1 MHSFWRTLALP
12 TQLSFEEVGI
22 VGPFSDPAS
31 DCLFTPLQHQ
41 QVIRVEG
48 KDAFSFLQGQLSCDL
63 RDIGTE
69 MTRLGA
75 HCNIKGH
82 MLSLFRVIQPEE
94 NIFWLRGSQDLSE
107 KALAQLK
114 KYIIFSKATAEI
126 DNNLVGLG
134 VQGKAAAA
142 QLGQLVDLPEES
154 LPTQAGQSIRF
165 KQISLICVSEHR
177 YELWA
182 EASALHPLLAKL
194 QETSVVMPLQ
204 QWLLSDIQAGIPDL
218 RLETSEA
225 FIPQMANLQEFE
237 GISFRKGCYTG
248 QEIITRLQHR
258 GQLKRPMYRARVQ
271 SKTLPLPGTP
281 LHCDDKDGIGQVVLA
296 AETGQAGEFEL
307 LAVILKARA
316 EADTVILLP
325 DQSPLQLLE
334 LPYSLDAR
342 LFESK
347 R

>member
-1 MHSFWRTLALP
+1 M
-12 TQLSFEEVGI
+12 
-22 VGPFSDPAS
+22 
-31 DCLFTPLQHQ
+31 FTPLLHQ
-41 QVIRVEG
+41 QMIRVEG

-63 RDIGTE
+63 RDISTE

-94 NIFWLRGSQDLSE
+94 NIFWLRGSLDLSE

-126 DNNLVGLG
+126 DNDLIGLG
-134 VQGKAAAA
+134 VQGKAAATRLS
-142 QLGQLVDLPEES
+142 QLFDLPEES
-154 LPTQAGQSIRF
+154 LPSQPGQAIRLE
-165 KQISLICVSEHR
+165 QISVVCVGEQR
-177 YELWA
+177 FELWA
-182 EASALHPLLAKL
+182 ATTALAPLLTQL
-194 QETSVVMPLQ
+194 QQMLSLMPLQ

-218 RLETSEA
+218 RQETSEA
-225 FIPQMANLQEFE
+225 FIPQMTNLQEFE

-258 GQLKRPMYRARVQ
+258 GQLKRPMYLARVHTQ
-271 SKTLPLPGTP
+271 SLPLPGTP
-281 LHCDDKDGIGQVVLA
+281 LHCENKDNVGQVVLA

-307 LAVILKARA
+307 LAVILKTRA
-316 EADTVILLP
+316 EEDSVMLP

>member
-1 MHSFWRTLALP
+1 MHSIWHTLALP
-12 TQLSFEEVGI
+12 DQLSIEEAGI
-22 VGPFSDPAS
+22 VGPFSDPTS
-31 DCLFTPLQHQ
+31 DALFTPLLHQ

-63 RDIGTE
+63 RDISTE

-82 MLSLFRVIQPEE
+82 MLSLFRVIQADET
-94 NIFWLRGSQDLSE
+94 IFWLRGSRDLSE

-114 KYIIFSKATAEI
+114 KYIIFSKATADI
-126 DNNLVGLG
+126 ADDLVGLG
-134 VQGKAAAA
+134 VQGKAATT
-142 QLGQLVDLPEES
+142 QLGKLVSLPEAS
-154 LPTQAGQSIRF
+154 IPKQPGQSVRL
-165 KQISLICVSEHR
+165 KQSILVCVGEQR
-177 YELWA
+177 YELWTDVA
-182 EASALHPLLAKL
+182 ALEPLLAKL
-194 QETSVVMPLQ
+194 QQAAAVMPLQ

-218 RLETSEA
+218 RQETSEA

-271 SKTLPLPGTP
+271 SKNLPLPGTP
-281 LHCDDKDGIGQVVLA
+281 LHCEDKDGIGQVVLA
-296 AETGQAGEFEL
+296 AETGLTGEFEL

-316 EADTVILLP
+316 ETDTVMLP

>member
-1 MHSFWRTLALP
+1 MHSLWHTLTLP
-12 TQLSFEEVGI
+12 AQLSIEENAI
-22 VGPFSDPAS
+22 VGPFSDPSS
-31 DCLFTPLQHQ
+31 DCLFTPLLHQ

-63 RDIGTE
+63 RDISTG
-69 MTRLGA
+69 MTRLGS

-82 MLSLFRVIQPEE
+82 MMSLFRVIQPEE
-94 NIFWLRGSQDLSE
+94 SIFWLRGSQDLSE

-126 DNNLVGLG
+126 DNDLVGLG
-134 VQGKAAAA
+134 IQGKAAASRLS
-142 QLGQLVDLPEES
+142 QVLDLSEDS
-154 LPTQAGQSIRF
+154 LPTQPGQALRL
-165 KQISLICVSEHR
+165 KQISCVCVGEQR

-182 EASALHPLLAKL
+182 EATALEPLLAKL
-194 QETSVVMPLQ
+194 QQTAAIMPLQ

-218 RLETSEA
+218 RQETSEA
-225 FIPQMANLQEFE
+225 FIPQMTNLQEFE

-271 SKTLPLPGTP
+271 SNSLPLPGTP
-281 LHCDDKDGIGQVVLA
+281 LHCEDKDGIGQVVLA
-296 AETGQAGEFEL
+296 AETGRAGEFEL

-316 EADTVILLP
+316 ETDTIMLP
-325 DQSPLQLLE
+325 DQNPLQLLE

>member
-63 RDIGTE
+63 RDISTE

-94 NIFWLRGSQDLSE
+94 SVFWLRGSQDLSE

-126 DNNLVGLG
+126 ASDLVGLG
-134 VQGKAAAA
+134 VQGKATTARLS
-142 QLGQLVDLPEES
+142 QLAGLPAES
-154 LPTQAGQSIRF
+154 LPTQPGQSLQLE
-165 KQISLICVSEHR
+165 QISFVCVGKQR

-182 EASALHPLLAKL
+182 EAAALKPLLTKL
-194 QETSVVMPLQ
+194 QATAAVMPLQ

-218 RLETSEA
+218 RQETSEA
-225 FIPQMANLQEFE
+225 FIPQMTNLQEFE

-296 AETGQAGEFEL
+296 AETGRAGEFEL

-316 EADTVILLP
+316 ETDTVLLP

>member
-1 MHSFWRTLALP
+1 MHSIWHTLALP
-12 TQLSFEEVGI
+12 AQLSFEEVGI

-31 DCLFTPLQHQ
+31 DCLFTPLLHQ

-63 RDIGTE
+63 RDISTE

-94 NIFWLRGSQDLSE
+94 SIFWLRGSQDLSE

-114 KYIIFSKATAEI
+114 KYIIFSKASADI
-126 DNNLVGLG
+126 DNNLIGMG
-134 VQGKAAAA
+134 IQGQAAS
-142 QLGQLVDLPEES
+142 LRLSELMKTPETS
-154 LPTQAGQSIRF
+154 LPTQQGQSLRLE
-165 KQISLICVSEHR
+165 QISLICVGEQR

-182 EASALHPLLAKL
+182 EAAALEPLLTQL
-194 QETSVVMPLQ
+194 QPASLMPLQ
-204 QWLLSDIQAGIPDL
+204 QWLLGDIQAGIPDL
-218 RLETSEA
+218 RQETSEA
-225 FIPQMANLQEFE
+225 FIPQMTNLQVFE

-258 GQLKRPMYRARVQ
+258 GQLKRPMYRARVRTE
-271 SKTLPLPGTP
+271 SLPLPGTP
-281 LHCDDKDGIGQVVLA
+281 LHCVDKDNVGQVVLA
-296 AETGQAGEFEL
+296 AETAQTGEFEL
-307 LAVILKARA
+307 LAVILKTRA
-316 EADTVILLP
+316 EEDSVTLP
-325 DQSPLQLLE
+325 DQSPLELLE
-334 LPYSLDAR
+334 LPYTLDAR